1 MLHLAWRNLSQSR
14 TQFSLGVGGVTL
26 ALLLMLA
33 LDALLAG
40 AAEKLVVYI
49 DQVGADIFVAQE
61 GVKNLHM
68 AASAITLRDM
78 RLASHANGVASASPI
93 LYTTGVVKAGQADVL
108 SYIIGFDP
116 DEPLGEPPG
125 VIAGTTDLQRD
136 EAIIDETVA
145 RSQGL
150 GLGDEVEILGETFT
164 IAGLTQGLTNITN
177 SVTFIHLKDFQ
188 ELRGKEVI
196 SYALLKIKPGYD
208 PSPIAAAITARNPD
222 VTALPRA
229 GFAREE
235 RQLVTDMSV
244 ELLNITSLSGLL
256 IGLAVTALTLY
267 TSTLR
272 KWQEYGVL
280 KAIGAKNWHLY
291 TVVIMQAF
299 LSLTIGL
306 AIAIGL
312 VGLMGL
318 VLPRINSGANLTLTP
333 AAVTRVGLA
342 SLLIGITAALAPA
355 WQIAQLDPARVFR
368 G

>member
-1 MLHLAWRNLSQSR
+1 
-14 TQFSLGVGGVTL
+14 
-26 ALLLMLA
+26 
-33 LDALLAG
+33 
-40 AAEKLVVYI
+40 
-49 DQVGADIFVAQE
+49 
-61 GVKNLHM
+61 
-68 AASAITLRDM
+68 
-78 RLASHANGVASASPI
+78 VASASPI
-93 LYTTGVVKAGQADVL
+93 LYTTSVVKAGQADVL

-116 DEPLGEPPG
+116 DEPLGGPPG
-125 VIAGTTDLQRD
+125 VIAGTADLQRD

-145 RSQGL
+145 RSQAL

-188 ELRGKEVI
+188 ELRGEEVI
-196 SYALLKIKPGYD
+196 SYALLKVKPGYA
-208 PSPIAAAITARNPD
+208 PGTIAAAIAARNPD

-229 GFAREE
+229 EFAREE

-244 ELLNITSLSGLL
+244 ELLNIMNLSGLL

-272 KWQEYGVL
+272 KRQEYGVL

-312 VGLMGL
+312 VGLLGL
-318 VLPRINSGANLTLTP
+318 VLPRINPGINLVLTP

-342 SLLIGITAALAPA
+342 SLLIGVTAALAPA
-355 WQIAQLDPARVFR
+355 RQIAQLDPARVFR